1 MNDELLLRLAAKA
14 AGIEVE
20 FLLQADGSQTSVA
33 KYEAFDVDGCLW
45 NPLINDGDA
54 FKLAIDLGMQV
65 NVEGSGENEAVWAD
79 DTMVWVNSKYAQGD
93 RRKAARSA
101 IVSVAAQ
108 RGEQMP

>member
-1 MNDELLLRLAAKA
+1 MNDERLLRLAAKA

-20 FLLQADGSQTSVA
+20 FLLHADGSQTSVA
-33 KYEAFDVDGCLW
+33 KYKAFDVDGCLW

-65 NVEGSGENEAVWAD
+65 NVEGEGESEAVWAD
-79 DTMVWVNSKYAQGD
+79 DTMVWVNSEHVQGD
-93 RRKAARSA
+93 RRKAARTA